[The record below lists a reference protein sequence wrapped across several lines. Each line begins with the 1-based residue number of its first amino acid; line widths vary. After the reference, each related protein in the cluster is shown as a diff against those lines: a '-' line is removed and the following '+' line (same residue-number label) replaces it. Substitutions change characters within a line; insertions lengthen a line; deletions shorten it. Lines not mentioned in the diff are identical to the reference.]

1 MDYSKKQLVRKSFYR
16 HPKSHFCKN
25 LEPKNFG
32 NAYLVIKKKDGKN
45 KKNDT
50 LLKIK
55 IYLPP
60 VSHEET
66 LVKERQLK
74 NEIGIIQKTLVNVK
88 VPECIDFDRKDLL
101 VEIFSLDSQTLIAK
115 GVLNQ

>member
-1 MDYSKKQLVRKSFYR
+1 M
-16 HPKSHFCKN
+16 
-25 LEPKNFG
+25 
-32 NAYLVIKKKDGKN
+32 
-45 KKNDT
+45 
-50 LLKIK
+50 
-55 IYLPP
+55 PP